1 MGLITIMKDEDLNK
15 IFNKELVIYED
26 IQGSKLYVK
35 WDGDNF
41 IIKPKSLHGE
51 PITIVDLAT
60 QKYYNK
66 AINFFYNLSDRVKSL
81 MPKKWYFIFEYFPD
95 EEPANIKYDKVP
107 KNNLILTGICKKD
120 KFDYTIE
127 ELMEFANLF
136 GTDYLPVIFKG
147 KLNEKQKTAI
157 KYFLNTSKNDLEYV
171 FGENNF
177 AFFFYKLLNPLYD
190 NSFLMESD
198 FQENLQKIIIMIE
211 GDRKGFEILNP
222 LYSRMS
228 VNNNTEFAEIYS
240 LILLNFLD
248 FCQVV
253 NLDKIPLKGK
263 RRDVIYIN
271 FICSLFNIYMKE
283 TGDDIKEFDISIPKF
298 FDKDKFKINKELITN
313 KLTSQYLEEDD
324 KIEYVFKVILG
335 SFRSKRKKTIGIFN
349 EKTLELFNALVGE
362 IDEVIDNHLNKIS
375 DKQLRKSGLIDFG
388 KYMDFKIDID
398 SQGDVY
404 PDIYSEFESP
414 TSGDDKKKKKG
425 VSWDKKGNDDFD
437 DIM

>member
-1 MGLITIMKDEDLNK
+1 MGLTTIMKDKDLNK
-15 IFNKELVIYED
+15 IFDEEIVVYED
-26 IQGSKLYVK
+26 IQGSKLYIK

-66 AINFFYNLSDRVKSL
+66 AINFFYNLDDRIKSL

-107 KNNLILTGICKKD
+107 KNNLILTGIYKKG

-147 KLNEKQKTAI
+147 RLNEKQKTAI
-157 KYFLNTSKNDLEYV
+157 KYFLNTSKEDLEYV
-171 FGENNF
+171 FGEKSF
-177 AFFFYKLLNPLYD
+177 SFFFYKLLNPLYD
-190 NSFLMESD
+190 NSFLMDSD

-211 GDRKGFEILNP
+211 EEKRGFEILNP
-222 LYSRMS
+222 LYLRMS
-228 VNNNTEFAEIYS
+228 ANNTTEFAEIYS

-248 FCQVV
+248 FCQVI
-253 NLDKIPLKGK
+253 NLDKIPFKGK

-271 FICSLFNIYMKE
+271 FISSLFNIYMKE
-283 TGDDIKEFDISIPKF
+283 TQEDIKEFDISIPKF

-313 KLTSQYLEEDD
+313 KLTTQYIEEDD

-335 SFRSKRKKTIGIFN
+335 SFRNKRKKPIGIFN
-349 EKTLELFNALVGE
+349 EKTLELFNTLVE
-362 IDEVIDNHLNKIS
+362 DISELIDNYLNKIS

-388 KYMDFKIDID
+388 KYMDFKIEYDGD
-398 SQGDVY
+398 GDVY
-404 PDIYSEFESP
+404 PDVYSEFEAP
-414 TSGDDKKKKKG
+414 QADNKKKKG
-425 VSWDKKGNDDFD
+425 FKDSGDK
-437 DIM
+437 

>member
-1 MGLITIMKDEDLNK
+1 MGLTTIIKDEDLNK

-147 KLNEKQKTAI
+147 KLNEKQKSAI
-157 KYFLNTSKNDLEYV
+157 KYFLNTSKDDLEYV

-177 AFFFYKLLNPLYD
+177 TFFFYKLLNPLYD

-198 FQENLQKIIIMIE
+198 FQENLQKIIILIE
-211 GDRKGFEILNP
+211 GERKGFEILNP

-263 RRDVIYIN
+263 RRDIIYIN
-271 FICSLFNIYMKE
+271 LICSLFNIYMKE
-283 TGDDIKEFDISIPKF
+283 TGEDIKEFNISIPKF

-313 KLTSQYLEEDD
+313 KFTTQYIEEDD

-335 SFRSKRKKTIGIFN
+335 SFRNKRNKPIGIFN
-349 EKTLELFNALVGE
+349 EKTLELFNTLVE
-362 IDEVIDNHLNKIS
+362 NIDEIIDNYLNKLS

-388 KYMDFKIDID
+388 KYMDFKIDLD
-398 SQGDVY
+398 SQGNVY
-404 PDIYSEFESP
+404 PDVYSEFEAP

>member
-1 MGLITIMKDEDLNK
+1 MGLTTIMKDEDLNK

-127 ELMEFANLF
+127 ELMEFSNLF

-147 KLNEKQKTAI
+147 RLNEKQKTAI
-157 KYFLNTSKNDLEYV
+157 KYFLNTSKGDLEYV

-211 GDRKGFEILNP
+211 GERKGFEILNP

-271 FICSLFNIYMKE
+271 YICSLFNIYMKE
-283 TGDDIKEFDISIPKF
+283 TGEDIKEFDISIPKF

-349 EKTLELFNALVGE
+349 EKTLELFNDLVGE

-388 KYMDFKIDID
+388 KYMDFKYDID
-398 SQGDVY
+398 GNSEVY
-404 PDIYSEFESP
+404 PDIYSEFEEP